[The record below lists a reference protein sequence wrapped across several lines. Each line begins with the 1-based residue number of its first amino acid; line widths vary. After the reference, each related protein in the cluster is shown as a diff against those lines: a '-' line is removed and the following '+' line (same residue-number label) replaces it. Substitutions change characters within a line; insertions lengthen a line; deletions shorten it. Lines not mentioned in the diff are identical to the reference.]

1 MSINLQTQ
9 QKLTLDFNQKLY
21 KTVIAKQYD
30 QGSRFVPIQCT
41 DNGIPFLLDSSFDVQ
56 VKVLTPDNRALL
68 NTVPV
73 QDDGTLLLELTE
85 TMLAYPGKAEVEIV
99 IYDIPNS
106 KRLSTMNFNLLIE
119 PSAYDDERILSSDE
133 FNALTELLEKADS
146 DYTYV
151 ITAAQAS
158 ADAARVSETNAKT
171 SEINTKTSETN
182 ASASA
187 VNSAAS
193 AKLSESWAVGG
204 TDTRIDEDTDN
215 SKYYASIASARAE
228 EAGTSANSANKQ
240 AILAESYFHGGTG
253 TREDEDENCVTAYYE
268 KIKSVADINIAN
280 TEKTGLVKAGDDV
293 NVGIDGTMTVPK
305 LTELEN
311 LIKGASS
318 ASVADTLQ
326 AMVTA
331 LNDASLADYKVGTN
345 ILIKAVNVPDF
356 WISEIYSEKVT
367 YEYTD
372 DDSLIEQ
379 VNLNNGTLQTGYYG
393 ISFLETDKVVLT
405 DYATNDYVNAKSNEM
420 KSYTDNQISALNK
433 NSIGLENVENVSVN
447 NQTPTF
453 SQAATLENIAS
464 GENNSTLWGK
474 VSKAIAE
481 LISHISNAAIH
492 ITSAERSAWNA
503 KQDASTAIT
512 TSNIGSQ
519 SVNYASNAGNASND
533 GNGNNIANTYLPKT
547 GGTMTGALN
556 FANGTY
562 NLVGDDV
569 KIGDV
574 NAAGCLGILGN
585 NAATGIMLMNYD
597 NAGAS
602 NNMKLYNATGVLKVE
617 NESGAP
623 HILKVGDCVMIKTDG
638 EGGNIQITTPNN
650 KFWEIDAYNEN
661 LRIYKNEDGA
671 IYTPAY
677 FNRNDTVFSGSI
689 NVLGGIYSNGKLL
702 GGDGTVKAT
711 YGYSVSV
718 SADGTVDTTVNFG
731 VTYSSPPAFSF
742 AITSYGGNFHDY
754 LVFTQDITTTY
765 AVVRFYRRT
774 GSQAATMNFNWSA
787 VGVV

>member
-99 IYDIPNS
+99 IYDIQNS

-133 FNALTELLEKADS
+133 FNALIELLEKASS

-158 ADAARVSETNAKT
+158 ADAAKVSETNAKT
-171 SEINTKTSETN
+171 SEINAKTSETN
-182 ASASA
+182 AKTSETNAASSEENASA
-187 VNSAAS
+187 FAANSAAS

-204 TDTRIDEDTDN
+204 TGTRTDEDTDN
-215 SKYYASIASARAE
+215 SKYYAAIASSMAE
-228 EAGTSANSANKQ
+228 ETSNSANSANNQ

-311 LIKGASS
+311 LIKGASP
-318 ASVADTLQ
+318 ASVAETLQ
-326 AMVTA
+326 AMITA
-331 LNDASLADYKVGTN
+331 LNEASLADYKVGTN

-356 WISEIYSEKVT
+356 WVSEIYSEKVT

-372 DDSLIEQ
+372 DSSLIEQ

-420 KSYTDNQISALNK
+420 KSYTDNQISALDK
-433 NSIGLENVENVSVN
+433 NSIGLGNVENVSVN

-453 SQAATLENIAS
+453 SQAGTLENIAN
-464 GENNSTLWGK
+464 GENHSTLWGK

-519 SVNYASNAGNASND
+519 SVNYAASAGSASND

-547 GGTMTGALN
+547 GGSMTGALN

-569 KIGDV
+569 KIGDINV
-574 NAAGCLGILGN
+574 SGCLGILGN
-585 NAATGIMLMNYD
+585 NGPSGIVFQKY
-597 NAGAS
+597 
-602 NNMKLYNATGVLKVE
+602 
-617 NESGAP
+617 SG
-623 HILKVGDCVMIKTDG
+623 T
-638 EGGNIQITTPNN
+638 
-650 KFWEIDAYNEN
+650 
-661 LRIYKNEDGA
+661 
-671 IYTPAY
+671 
-677 FNRNDTVFSGSI
+677 
-689 NVLGGIYSNGKLL
+689 
-702 GGDGTVKAT
+702 GGDIKFYNNGNGYMILENGNVQFNERLQCRNITMEYAGSFFDIPNHTQPYVVVMNGYDETEYAGLLSYMTVQQFAQYMPNACAKAT

-718 SADGTVDTTVNFG
+718 SANGTVDTTVNFG

-742 AITSYGGNFHDY
+742 AVTSYSGNFHDY

-774 GSQAATMNFNWSA
+774 GSQAAAMNFNWSA
-787 VGVV
+787 VGVI